1 MARLNNTIQAF
12 KQATPFGI
20 TGSALGLAV
29 GLAVEGLGDGQSSA
43 KDYAKMGALGAF
55 TVGTVFQVGGMLHAN
70 KTLGGDG
77 VLLSPIL
84 GTAGFAGGVTYTRFY
99 KNQFEIKNIMKNGI
113 VVGSIAA
120 VLGAGLDYAISRAN

>member
-29 GLAVEGLGDGQSSA
+29 GLAVEGLGPGGSSA

-77 VLLSPIL
+77 VLLSPML
-84 GTAGFAGGVTYTRFY
+84 GTAGFAGAVTWQRF
-99 KNQFEIKNIMKNGI
+99 KKKQTDIKNIITSGL
-113 VVGSIAA
+113 VVGIGAA
-120 VLGAGLDYAISRAN
+120 VAGVGLDYALSIRN

>member
-1 MARLNNTIQAF
+1 MGRLNNTIQAF

-84 GTAGFAGGVTYTRFY
+84 GAGGFASAVTYTRFR
-99 KNQFEIKNIMKNGI
+99 KHDSNIKNIIRSGLIAGI
-113 VVGSIAA
+113 GAA
-120 VLGAGLDYAISRAN
+120 VVGAGLDYALSIGK

>member
-29 GLAVEGLGDGQSSA
+29 GLAVEGLGPRTSSA

-84 GTAGFAGGVTYTRFY
+84 GTAGFAGGVTYTRF
-99 KNQFEIKNIMKNGI
+99 KKKHTDIKNIMKNGM
-113 VVGSIAA
+113 VVGIGAA
-120 VLGAGLDYAISRAN
+120 VLGAGLDYAISRVN